1 MAQIREAPARWV
13 AAPSRRSRCVGG
25 IRVRIKHSGDQGHAH
40 EIGEARS
47 LHLHHEIGPVVLN
60 RSRTDPKVAGNLFV
74 RMSSH
79 QCLEDI
85 ALAVRQRRE
94 SALDLVALRLALLI
108 SIPPNQAPIDGG
120 GRKCIAK
127 RLLPDKKPMLEGV

>member
-1 MAQIREAPARWV
+1 
-13 AAPSRRSRCVGG
+13 
-25 IRVRIKHSGDQGHAH
+25 
-40 EIGEARS
+40 
-47 LHLHHEIGPVVLN
+47 
-60 RSRTDPKVAGNLFV
+60 
-74 RMSSH
+74 MSSH

-94 SALDLVALRLALLI
+94 SALDLVALRLVLLI

-120 GRKCIAK
+120 GRKCVAK